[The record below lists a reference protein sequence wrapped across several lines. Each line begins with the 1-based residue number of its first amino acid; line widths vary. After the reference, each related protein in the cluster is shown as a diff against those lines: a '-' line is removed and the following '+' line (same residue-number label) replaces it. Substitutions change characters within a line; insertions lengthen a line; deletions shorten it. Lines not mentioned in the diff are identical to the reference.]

1 METVLNTEVLW
12 NKALTDNN
20 VKGIICWLRSLTTEG
35 QHDPDK
41 SLAKFN
47 CWLRCSIER
56 IKKELLTLCFHH
68 CHDLWM
74 FLGRTSFTKLSLL
87 TQKLKNLLLLTRWVM
102 SKHTCVMCQINP
114 KAMVQCGCWNRDV
127 HTLRQHI
134 LLGRLVQWWS
144 FSGLLPQYPDANEL
158 KQISQMWQ
166 DMKQHHKTTC
176 LQLRC
181 DIEDKYRGSSIIQ
194 DILHLGSSER
204 QNSRKTDSINQRDLG
219 DKVAENKVVV
229 KGCAPIPLSALLY
242 QCLFNGSLTPGDFL
256 RLFREAVTELNS
268 SEKLT
273 RMMVVWPKYFG
284 RTEENRIASQSPDLT
299 SETYCELPI
308 SSNPELQKE
317 EPALLQYD
325 RMEVHISP
333 AVLLS
338 GSTSPDHMDSA
349 PHAEGEQEETDD
361 EDCDLLSN
369 NHMSCKDASQ
379 CSSIITITGD
389 VPKTVLIKNLCRESF
404 DELAMSE
411 NGVEQILAC
420 AGNLVDTKESHIM
433 EVTQIESSSKNKQT
447 MLHSTAKTPVNGDN
461 YLIPDY
467 EESLDDM
474 VQEPH
479 SESVRAEDENE
490 QFNVLYSKSD
500 NCQNTI
506 CEETFGSNRFLNLN
520 PLKRALPYSPIE
532 KSFRSFCYDSQD
544 AMDQPEILTSC
555 AITETMP
562 DLLEELSEQN
572 LTLKDEE
579 PNQPSVLSS
588 VKNSILVTDLN
599 PVRHGSRPHQLQI
612 SLGAPVLPLSQAEK
626 TKDKATSESKNAGLK
641 EVVCFRTTSERMG
654 DCKLGS
660 WWKQALDTRRAST
673 GLLPAF
679 EQVPAVTKE
688 KRHSLVLGWPQCHGL
703 IRGCKQEVKQVR

>member
-1 METVLNTEVLW
+1 
-12 NKALTDNN
+12 
-20 VKGIICWLRSLTTEG
+20 
-35 QHDPDK
+35 
-41 SLAKFN
+41 
-47 CWLRCSIER
+47 
-56 IKKELLTLCFHH
+56 
-68 CHDLWM
+68 
-74 FLGRTSFTKLSLL
+74 
-87 TQKLKNLLLLTRWVM
+87 
-102 SKHTCVMCQINP
+102 
-114 KAMVQCGCWNRDV
+114 
-127 HTLRQHI
+127 
-134 LLGRLVQWWS
+134 
-144 FSGLLPQYPDANEL
+144 
-158 KQISQMWQ
+158 
-166 DMKQHHKTTC
+166 
-176 LQLRC
+176 
-181 DIEDKYRGSSIIQ
+181 
-194 DILHLGSSER
+194 
-204 QNSRKTDSINQRDLG
+204 
-219 DKVAENKVVV
+219 
-229 KGCAPIPLSALLY
+229 
-242 QCLFNGSLTPGDFL
+242 
-256 RLFREAVTELNS
+256 
-268 SEKLT
+268 
-273 RMMVVWPKYFG
+273 
-284 RTEENRIASQSPDLT
+284 
-299 SETYCELPI
+299 
-308 SSNPELQKE
+308 
-317 EPALLQYD
+317 
-325 RMEVHISP
+325 
-333 AVLLS
+333 
-338 GSTSPDHMDSA
+338 MDSA

-679 EQVPAVTKE
+679 EQVPAVTKGYTWLH
-688 KRHSLVLGWPQCHGL
+688 KSNQGL
-703 IRGCKQEVKQVR
+703 KD

>member
-1 METVLNTEVLW
+1 
-12 NKALTDNN
+12 
-20 VKGIICWLRSLTTEG
+20 
-35 QHDPDK
+35 
-41 SLAKFN
+41 
-47 CWLRCSIER
+47 
-56 IKKELLTLCFHH
+56 
-68 CHDLWM
+68 
-74 FLGRTSFTKLSLL
+74 
-87 TQKLKNLLLLTRWVM
+87 
-102 SKHTCVMCQINP
+102 
-114 KAMVQCGCWNRDV
+114 MVQCGCWNRDV

-194 DILHLGSSER
+194 AIVAHMHKQYGPLWVSEDFTNQIYPSPSLQSLLKLVLVPYTDTAYNTSALAIIMYFILDVSNIQCKGNLLESFRHTFCIPSRFSQQIYGLWLLDHGFVSDVRLYVDVLLQKNHVAEAKNLLKWCQPGNEYPLKHIICGCENVNLCRELLTSDILHLGSSER

-411 NGVEQILAC
+411 
-420 AGNLVDTKESHIM
+420 K
-433 EVTQIESSSKNKQT
+433 
-447 MLHSTAKTPVNGDN
+447 
-461 YLIPDY
+461 
-467 EESLDDM
+467 ESLDDM